1 MTVIYTTPSTRHIS
15 MQTYADD
22 RIPFVQALA
31 NLLKNVSSVL
41 YYVLRTSKF
50 VLSSLTSIVWYLGN
64 TNLIFKLYIVHM
76 CQPNINI

>member
-64 TNLIFKLYIVHM
+64 TNLIFKLYIVHN

>member
-50 VLSSLTSIVWYLGN
+50 VLLSLTSIV
-64 TNLIFKLYIVHM
+64 
-76 CQPNINI
+76 